1 MEILLNLATTNVT
14 TCLLIFHSKADL
26 LTVLYLPAAE
36 CAGSCFFLGLKK
48 KGRKKEKQQGFL
60 EVVCPPHHI
69 YYIHLNSN
77 R

>member
-36 CAGSCFFLGLKK
+36 CAGSCFFLDLKK
-48 KGRKKEKQQGFL
+48 KGRK
-60 EVVCPPHHI
+60 
-69 YYIHLNSN
+69 NN
-77 R
+77 RAF